1 MTDINILSNFQGNI
15 TCTGRITAAAFTARR
30 IIINMGKELKTNAMR
45 FLDKNK
51 IEYEIKVYQC
61 DEFIDGI
68 TVANALGQ
76 PLEETFKTLVAKGKS
91 GNYYCFLIPVA
102 LELDLKKAAKSVE
115 EKSVELIHVKDINK
129 ITGYVRGGCTPIG
142 MKKQFMTVVHNSA
155 ENLPLFY
162 ISGGRIGTQI
172 RLSPQKL
179 VGAIRGR
186 FNNIIL
192 IQGE

>member
-1 MTDINILSNFQGNI
+1 
-15 TCTGRITAAAFTARR
+15 
-30 IIINMGKELKTNAMR
+30 MR

-51 IEYEIKVYQC
+51 IDYEIQVYQC

-102 LELDLKKAAKSVE
+102 LGLDLKKAAKSVD

-142 MKKQFMTVVHNSA
+142 MKKQFMTVASIEPVEEFVMNATLEPAGAFANFSISCSFSSISLENSGV
-155 ENLPLFY
+155 L
-162 ISGGRIGTQI
+162 
-172 RLSPQKL
+172 K
-179 VGAIRGR
+179 
-186 FNNIIL
+186 
-192 IQGE
+192 